1 METNTNNN
9 ITSLTPYGEQ
19 RGTLTYM
26 KPDYSFR
33 TVDGWF
39 YLNGGTVVMRK
50 IRGRNHFNLCAESVV
65 HDFQPYDAEAEKF
78 AREFRALVARTK
90 NQ

>member
-1 METNTNNN
+1 MNTNT
-9 ITSLTPYGEQ
+9 LTHFEQ

-26 KPDYSFR
+26 KPDFYFT
-33 TVDGWF
+33 TVEGWF
-39 YLNGGTVVMRK
+39 YLNNGTVVMRK

-65 HDFQPYDAEAEKF
+65 NDFQPYDAEAEKF
-78 AREFRALVARTK
+78 VREFKALVARTK

>member
-1 METNTNNN
+1 MNTNGLNY
-9 ITSLTPYGEQ
+9 TEQ
-19 RGTLTYM
+19 RGTITYM

-39 YLNGGTVVMRK
+39 SLEGLTVVIRK
-50 IRGRNHFNLCAESVV
+50 IGGRNRSAFCALETV

-78 AREFRALVARTK
+78 VREFKALVARTK

>member
-1 METNTNNN
+1 MKNN

-65 HDFQPYDAEAEKF
+65 HDFQQYDAEAEKF
-78 AREFRALVARTK
+78 AREFKALVARTK

>member
-1 METNTNNN
+1 MNTTDT
-9 ITSLTPYGEQ
+9 ITARTPADAQ

-26 KPDYSFR
+26 KPDFSFR

-39 YLNGGTVVMRK
+39 YLNGGTVIMRK
-50 IRGRNHFNLCAESVV
+50 IRGRNHFNLCAEAVV
-65 HDFQPYDAEAEKF
+65 HDFIKYDAEAEQF
-78 AREFRALVARTK
+78 AREFRALVERTK

>member
-1 METNTNNN
+1 MEHTDI
-9 ITSLTPYGEQ
+9 ITARTPTDAQ

-26 KPDYSFR
+26 KPDFSFR
-33 TVDGWF
+33 TVEGWF

-50 IRGRNHFNLCAESVV
+50 IRGRNHFNLCAESAV
-65 HDFQPYDAEAEKF
+65 HDFIKYDAVAEALAKGLKAF
-78 AREFRALVARTK
+78 VVRTN